1 MAEEAYPPQPL
12 EPTELSE
19 RKQSS
24 LHHSLLGPSLQKAG
38 QDAVDQSKVAE
49 IIYQASLGSKF
60 FKHEEKRD
68 EQLTKKVEAILARK
82 KYLESIDLSSEL
94 YRIDERIA
102 HLDEERDLSQFIVH
116 VDCDAFYASVEEL
129 DRPELK
135 SVPMAVGKGVLTTCN
150 YKAREYGCRSGMA
163 GHIAQKLCPHLIF
176 LPLNFGKYSK
186 KAEEIREIMAKYDP
200 RYEAASVDEAYLNI
214 TPYCKTHDLDPASVV
229 SKLRAEILEE
239 TKISVSAG
247 IGPNAK
253 IAKIAS
259 NKNKPNGQFLVPN
272 NREAVMNFMAD
283 LPVRKVNGVGRVFER
298 ELVSVSITTC
308 KDIYPMRG
316 MLHDLFGEKATEFLI
331 HCYLGLGRTEI
342 RPVEE
347 YERKSVGTERTFADL
362 WGSNRLRERMKLTAE
377 DLEKDLEELN
387 LSFRTLVLKVK
398 LHTYGVY
405 SRQRALHRPIHTA
418 QDIFQ
423 YALPLLASLEAE
435 FKDKG
440 GLRIRLMGLRGTA
453 LVERNRKVQGFFGKW
468 VGEAGSAA
476 GTKRKQLDADGWE
489 IWPQEEPERL
499 KDHQNQTS
507 KPEARIQEDEH
518 EDEGAKDIT
527 LEILS
532 QGISSTENLHDLS
545 KQKGKEKERKPGE
558 QPQEQEQEQWR
569 CPICNQSMAP
579 DDRLFNEHIDWCL
592 SREAIRDVVK
602 ESSSS
607 NGQEA
612 VTSSPLKRLKMLEKK
627 KPAGTISGLF
637 PLFRNNSNLGKQGG
651 IDSK

>member
-1 MAEEAYPPQPL
+1 MADEAKV
-12 EPTELSE
+12 SE

-24 LHHSLLGPSLQKAG
+24 LHHSLLGPSLLKAG

-49 IIYQASLGSKF
+49 IIYQASLGSRF

-94 YRIDERIA
+94 RRIDEKIA
-102 HLDEERDLSQFIVH
+102 HLDRERDLSQFIVH

-135 SVPMAVGKGVLTTCN
+135 NVPMAVGKGVLTTCN
-150 YKAREYGCRSGMA
+150 YKAREFGCRSGMA

-214 TPYCKTHDLDPASVV
+214 TPYCKANDLDPATVV
-229 SKLRAEILEE
+229 SRLRAEILEK

-247 IGPNAK
+247 IGPNAI
-253 IAKIAS
+253 IAKISS
-259 NKNKPNGQFLVPN
+259 NKNKPNGQFIVPN
-272 NREAVMNFMAD
+272 NHKAVMDFMAD

-298 ELVSVSITTC
+298 ELVSVGINTC

-316 MLHDLFGEKATEFLI
+316 MLHDLFGEKATKFLI
-331 HCYLGLGRTEI
+331 YCYLGIGRTEI
-342 RPVEE
+342 RPVDE

-362 WGSNRLRERMKLTAE
+362 WGSNRLRQRMKLTAE

-405 SRQRALHRPIHTA
+405 SRQRALHRPIHIA
-418 QDIFQ
+418 QDIYQ
-423 YALPLLASLEAE
+423 YALPLLASLETE

-440 GLRIRLMGLRGTA
+440 GLKIRLMGLRGTA
-453 LVERNRKVQGFFGKW
+453 LIERNKKVQGFFGKW
-468 VGEAGSAA
+468 VGEAGSREGA
-476 GTKRKQLDADGWE
+476 KRKQLDADGWE
-489 IWPQEEPERL
+489 VWPQEESEQMD
-499 KDHQNQTS
+499 DHQNQTS
-507 KPEARIQEDEH
+507 KPVARIQEDGQ
-518 EDEGAKDIT
+518 EDERAKDIT

-545 KQKGKEKERKPGE
+545 QQKGKEKEKEPRE
-558 QPQEQEQEQWR
+558 QLQEHEQEQWR

-579 DDRLFNEHIDWCL
+579 DDRIFNEHIDWCL

-607 NGQEA
+607 NSQEA
-612 VTSSPLKRLKMLEKK
+612 VTSPPPKRLKTMEKK
-627 KPAGTISGLF
+627 KPTGTTSGLF
-637 PLFRNNSNLGKQGG
+637 PLFKEKQR
-651 IDSK
+651 